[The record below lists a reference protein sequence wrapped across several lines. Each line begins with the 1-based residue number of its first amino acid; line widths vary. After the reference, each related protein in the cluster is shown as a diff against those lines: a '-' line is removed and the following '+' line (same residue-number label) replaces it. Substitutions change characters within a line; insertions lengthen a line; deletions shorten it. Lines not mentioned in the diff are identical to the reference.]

1 MVSQTITSNS
11 ISADEARPS
20 WIIWL
25 TLVSFMC
32 FGGWSYFA
40 TLDEVTVGAGKVI
53 PASQEQI
60 IESLDGGIIL
70 QLLVKKGDV
79 VKKNQVL
86 VKLDPDYFESS
97 VKEASVRVL
106 ALQAS
111 IERLNAEINKT
122 PLVFSADVQSDPELV
137 RQERELYTV
146 RKLGIAESVADLKKS
161 MELIRAELSMTD
173 PLVAKGAASQVT
185 VIRLRRQLSELQ
197 SKVNEL
203 SSTYIVQA
211 HESLVKAK
219 GEVEAQ
225 RAIMSGREGQ
235 LDRMVLTSPVD
246 GIIKEIHVTTLGE
259 VLKSGEKLIE
269 IIPLGEELLIETKIN
284 PRDIAYIRPGLAATV
299 KLTAY
304 DSSIYGDIKG
314 VVDIVSP
321 DTIKDDVHPDQYYY
335 RIYVRTSS
343 TSIQNKAGNTF
354 PIMPGMVA
362 SVEIKTGA
370 KTVYDYLMKPLNKMK
385 ESMRER

>member
-1 MVSQTITSNS
+1 MVSQAIASNP
-11 ISADEARPS
+11 IRADEARPS

-25 TLVSFMC
+25 TLGALVV

-60 IESLDGGIIL
+60 IESLDGGIIS
-70 QLLVKKGDV
+70 QLLVKKGDF

-122 PLVFSADVQSDPELV
+122 PLVFSADVQADPELV
-137 RQERELYTV
+137 RQETELYTA
-146 RKLGIAESVADLKKS
+146 RKLGIAESVVDLKRS

-173 PLVAKGAASQVT
+173 PLVAKGAASQVA

-197 SKVNEL
+197 SKVNEVL
-203 SSTYIVQA
+203 SDYIVQA

-219 GEVEAQ
+219 AEMEAQ
-225 RAIMSGREGQ
+225 KAIMSGREGQ

-269 IIPLGEELLIETKIN
+269 IIPLGGELLIETKIS
-284 PRDIAYIRPGLAATV
+284 PRDIAYIRPGLAANV

-343 TSIQNKAGNTF
+343 TSIQNKAGSTF

-370 KTVYDYLMKPLNKMK
+370 KTVYDYLVKPLNKMK